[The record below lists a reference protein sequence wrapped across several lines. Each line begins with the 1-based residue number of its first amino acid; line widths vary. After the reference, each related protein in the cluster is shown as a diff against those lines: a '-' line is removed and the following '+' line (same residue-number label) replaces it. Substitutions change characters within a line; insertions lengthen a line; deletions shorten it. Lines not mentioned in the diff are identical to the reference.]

1 MARHALRF
9 QGKLVH
15 TLSRILGIVMLAVMI
30 GQPIGALPAL
40 AQDTAT
46 LSGSVL
52 DPAASPVAGAT
63 VTITGPATVTTKTD
77 AAGHYSLSAPQGI
90 YRILVRAGG
99 FSDSTD
105 DAVTLSNAGITL
117 DVRLTRPTLSSLQTI
132 GTVRSSGGGGGPQ
145 FNATAASQAT
155 IGAPTFENQGD
166 VGVRNILDETPG
178 IVDSS
183 SNGSANGGVR
193 GSITYPTIRGGLS
206 YETASLIDG
215 HPVSVG
221 KFGDYV
227 TTFLNRYMFQTI
239 EVQKGPGSMP
249 NQITRS
255 VNGTVNFRTW
265 DPTTTLTGNLEFGVD
280 GFGGKFSNVRVSDTV
295 LNGKLGFVFD
305 YATEGTPGAAGMNNP
320 SLFIPALSNVSY
332 TNSAGVPVIPGG
344 AVGTHPPGAA
354 NTNATLETTSTLGCC
369 ISMPTWYLNRSE
381 LGKLRFNFSDV
392 TSFTASVIASQ
403 TYASQNGNVQN
414 LNNVNFDPSV
424 PNGTIASGHQ
434 FAFFPFQDNFAQ
446 DYEFNSEP
454 IFTAELHTQL
464 KNDNIL
470 ARFYSASIS
479 RLQTNGDQSNSTFTV
494 PVNLYGTTSTGTPLN
509 GVDGF
514 GKPFIATITDPL
526 FQSQEQD
533 NLLGYT
539 FEYDHALGDS
549 GNIISFTA
557 DENYSWTHVYTPGEP
572 DSSSTSNI
580 PAGSA
585 ANTGTYSVHGDF
597 NIGSRL
603 NATATYYL
611 TRFDTHYPIFTG
623 AANTISFNDNILWH
637 SDERLGL
644 AYRLDHNKSLRFS
657 LGSALVPPFLGILS
671 GAAGVP
677 AVCTASNCPSGI
689 QPGTA
694 AVNSV
699 GGINVKPETSF
710 GYDLGTDIRFGNRW
724 PDTVL
729 SGDVYLTNLTNQF
742 LKTVFLNGTAP
753 LGAGGAPIPLYTTA
767 FSNLGDARYEGIE
780 AKLEHAPQAGFG
792 YAVQGALLRGFAYNV
807 SPSIYQFNAAGQA
820 TTNQSVVAGANF
832 GPTSLLS
839 SGGSAIPYAQGYTEI
854 NYRARGGWYGNIG
867 MIYYG
872 PNNTFN
878 EPAFE
883 ITRATVRVPIHDR
896 NSYVQLAVDN
906 LFNINPL
913 IFDIAGSGIGAQAIN
928 GQFVTTNLKGYGPR
942 NIHLVLVH
950 NFK

>member
-1 MARHALRF
+1 M
-9 QGKLVH
+9 H
-15 TLSRILGIVMLAVMI
+15 TLSRLLGIVMLAVMI
-30 GQPIGALPAL
+30 GQPLGAVPAS
-40 AQDTAT
+40 AQETGT
-46 LSGSVL
+46 LSGTVL
-52 DPAASPVAGAT
+52 DPAAAPVSGAT
-63 VTITGPATVTTKTD
+63 VTITGPATATTKTD
-77 AAGHYSLSAPQGI
+77 AEGRYSLSAPQGI
-90 YRILVRAGG
+90 YRILVHAGG

-105 DAVTLSNAGITL
+105 DAVTLTTGGVTL
-117 DVRLTRPTLSSLQTI
+117 DVRMTRPTLSSLQTI
-132 GTVRSSGGGGGPQ
+132 GTVRSTGGGAGGPQ
-145 FNATAASQAT
+145 FNTTAASQST

-265 DPTTTLTGNLEFGVD
+265 DPTSTLTGNAEFGVD
-280 GFGGKFSNVRVSDTV
+280 GFGGKYSNLRLSDTV
-295 LNGKLGFVFD
+295 LNGKLGFVVDF
-305 YATEGTPGAAGMNNP
+305 ATEGTPGAAGINNP
-320 SLFIPALSNVSY
+320 STFIAGLSNVSY

-344 AVGTHPPGAA
+344 ATASHPAGAA

-369 ISMPTWYLNRSE
+369 ISMPTWYNNRSE
-381 LGKLRFNFSDV
+381 LAKLRFNFSDV
-392 TSFTASVIASQ
+392 TSLTATMIASQ

-414 LNNVNFDPSV
+414 LSNVNFDPSV
-424 PNGTIASGHQ
+424 PNSTIASGHQ
-434 FAFFPFQDNFAQ
+434 YAFFPFNDNFAQ

-454 IFTAELHTQL
+454 IFEAELHTQL
-464 KNDNIL
+464 KNDNVL
-470 ARFYSASIS
+470 ARFYSASIA
-479 RLQTNGDQSNSTFTV
+479 RLQTNGDPSNTPFTV

-509 GVDGF
+509 GVDAF
-514 GKPFIATITDPL
+514 GNPYLATITSPL

-539 FEYDHALGDS
+539 FEYDHSLGNS
-549 GNIISFTA
+549 GNLISFTV
-557 DENYSWTHVYTPGEP
+557 DQNYSWTHVYTPGSP
-572 DSSSTSNI
+572 DTSSTSNI

-585 ANTGTYSVHGDF
+585 VNTGTYSVHGDF
-597 NIGSRL
+597 QIGSRL

-611 TRFDTHYPIFTG
+611 TRFDTHYPIFSG

-637 SDERLGL
+637 GDERLGL
-644 AYRLDHNKSLRFS
+644 AYRIDHDKSLRFS

-671 GAAGVP
+671 GAATVP
-677 AVCTASNCPSGI
+677 AACTASTCPSGI
-689 QPGTA
+689 QPGLA

-699 GGINVKPETSF
+699 GGVNVRPETSF

-729 SGDVYLTNLTNQF
+729 SGDVYLTNLNNQF
-742 LKTVFLNGTAP
+742 LKTVFLNGTAVV
-753 LGAGGAPIPLYTTA
+753 GGGTLPLYTTA
-767 FSNLGDARYEGIE
+767 YSNLGDARYEGIE
-780 AKLEHAPQAGFG
+780 AKLDHSPQAGFG

-807 SPSIYQFNAAGQA
+807 PASIYQFNAAGQA
-820 TTNQSVVAGANF
+820 TTNQSIVAGANF

-839 SGGSAIPYAQGYTEI
+839 SGGSAIPYAQGYTEV
-854 NYRARGGWYGNIG
+854 NYHSRGGWYGNIG

-906 LFNINPL
+906 LFNINPE
-913 IFDIAGSGIGAQAIN
+913 IFDIAGSGIGNQAIN